1 MDSETMTRPKGG
13 TKGEEGPEAYSVE
26 AIVTVDER
34 GQLVLPK
41 SIRQRMGIVPGDRL
55 ALVTLEKNGRVCCLN
70 MFKASHLAEQ
80 ARIIVTDAE

>member
-1 MDSETMTRPKGG
+1 MTKRKGE
-13 TKGEEGPEAYSVE
+13 TKGEDGPEAYSVE
-26 AIVTVDER
+26 AIVSVDER

-55 ALVTLEKNGRVCCLN
+55 ALVTMEKNGRVCCLN
-70 MFKASHLAEQ
+70 MFKASHLADQ